1 MIRFE
6 TLLEKVRSYSPEADL
21 ELLRRAYVFSALEHK
36 GQVRHSGEPY
46 LVHPLEVADSLADM
60 KLDVVAVAAGLL
72 HDVVEDTLTTP
83 ERIQELFG
91 KEIAHVV
98 EGVTKIG
105 AIPFSS
111 SEERQAENFRK
122 MLLAM
127 VDDIRVILVKLADR
141 LHNMRTLHHLPEE
154 RRIKI
159 AQETLDIYAPIANR
173 LGMSKVKNELEELS
187 FKYLEPKS
195 YEALRAKVEA
205 RAQERRGRD
214 RRADPH
220 AASAA
225 GRGADPDHH
234 AGWAAQAPVQHSLEA
249 NRGRRSISSASTISS
264 RFVSSRHQSRI
275 ATPRSASSIRPGRRF
290 PAASRTSSRCRGPTV
305 ISRCTPRSSAITDFP
320 SKCRFEPRRCIAAR
334 RKALPR
340 TGNTRKGASATTA
353 TSATSS
359 GCGSFSRCSRR
370 SGIRRSSSRTSR
382 STCIRKRSTSSRRK
396 ARSARCRAAPRRWT
410 SPTWFTPTSATS
422 AWAPASTAGWSPLRT
437 RLQNGDIVEIV
448 TQSGHKPSRD
458 WLSFVVTSRARSK
471 IKHVL
476 QAEERTR
483 SVDLGRRLF
492 DKEAR
497 RFGLNPATLLE
508 SPELAKFASEYGA
521 KSSDE
526 LLAHIGYGKLAAR
539 TVLQKSAPNGQL
551 REDSAVVSVV
561 RRVLRTGSASD
572 KIKVRG
578 TDDVMVFRAKCC
590 NPIRGE
596 RIVGYITRGKG
607 VSVHSLGCPNVL
619 NLMFDPERRI
629 DVEWDS
635 AGTDQAPYVVRLTM
649 QVEDRKGMLAEI
661 SARVSDIN
669 TNITNMEARTGDDRQ
684 ARIDMTVEIRDVKH
698 LEKVIKSI
706 KGVQG
711 VLGVGENCASAELR
725 KHSYRVD
732 FDLHVARQAR
742 DLHGRACRRRSGD
755 VPAVDLVHRG
765 EVAHVRE
772 EHRRSDDVLEP
783 GAGRSQ

>member
-46 LVHPLEVADSLADM
+46 LVHPLEVADFLADM
-60 KLDVVAVAAGLL
+60 KLDVIAVAAGLL

-91 KEIAHVV
+91 PEIAHVV

-187 FKYLEPKS
+187 FKYLEPKA
-195 YEALRAKVEA
+195 YETLRAKVEA
-205 RAQERRGRD
+205 KRKTAEAVIHELTSTLSAKLDEAQVPIIRLDGRTKRLYSIHLKLKRQKIDLERVYDFVAVRVITHSVKDCYAALGIIHQTWSPVPGRIKD
-214 RRADPH
+214 FIAMPRPNGYQSLHTSVISEHGFPFEVQIRTEEMHRHAEEGIAAHWKYKEGRVGAHRDERYFQWMRQLLEVQQEVRDPQEFLQNLKIDLYPEEVYIFTPKGEVR
-220 AASAA
+220 SLP
-225 GRGADPDHH
+225 RGATAVDF
-234 AGWAAQAPVQHSLEA
+234 AY
-249 NRGRRSISSASTISS
+249 SIHTDVGNQCVGA
-264 RFVSSRHQSRI
+264 RI
-275 ATPRSASSIRPGRRF
+275 NGKM
-290 PAASRTSSRCRGPTV
+290 V
-305 ISRCTPRSSAITDFP
+305 
-320 SKCRFEPRRCIAAR
+320 
-334 RKALPR
+334 
-340 TGNTRKGASATTA
+340 
-353 TSATSS
+353 
-359 GCGSFSRCSRR
+359 
-370 SGIRRSSSRTSR
+370 
-382 STCIRKRSTSSRRK
+382 
-396 ARSARCRAAPRRWT
+396 
-410 SPTWFTPTSATS
+410 
-422 AWAPASTAGWSPLRT
+422 PLRT

-448 TQSGHKPSRD
+448 TQAGHKPSRD
-458 WLSFVVTSRARSK
+458 WLTFVATSRARNK

-476 QAEERTR
+476 QGEERAR
-483 SVDLGRRLF
+483 SIELGRRLF
-492 DKEAR
+492 EKEAR
-497 RFGLNPATLLE
+497 RFGLNPGTVLE
-508 SPELAKFASEYGA
+508 SAELTKFSSEYGA
-521 KSSDE
+521 RSAEE
-526 LLAHIGYGKLAAR
+526 LLAHIGYGKLSAR
-539 TVLQKSAPNGQL
+539 TVLQKSVPAELKERPP
-551 REDSAVVSVV
+551 DSAVVSVV
-561 RRVLRTGSASD
+561 KRVLRPGSGAE

-596 RIVGYITRGKG
+596 KIIGYITRGKG
-607 VSVHSLGCPNVL
+607 VSVHAASCPNVI

-635 AGTDQAPYVVRLTM
+635 AGADQAPYIVRLTM

-661 SARVSDIN
+661 SAKVSDIN
-669 TNITNMEARTGDDRQ
+669 TNITNMEARTGEDEH

-698 LEKVIKSI
+698 LDKVIKSI
-706 KGVQG
+706 KGVEG
-711 VLGVGENCASAELR
+711 VLGVERSA
-725 KHSYRVD
+725 
-732 FDLHVARQAR
+732 
-742 DLHGRACRRRSGD
+742 RA
-755 VPAVDLVHRG
+755 
-765 EVAHVRE
+765 
-772 EHRRSDDVLEP
+772 
-783 GAGRSQ
+783 

>member
-6 TLLEKVRSYSPEADL
+6 TLLEKVRAYSPEADL

-83 ERIQELFG
+83 ERIHELFG

-187 FKYLEPKS
+187 FKYLEPKA
-195 YEALRAKVEA
+195 YESLRSQVEA
-205 RAQERRGRD
+205 RRKNAEGVIDELTRALRVRLDDAQVPINTLDGRIKRLYSIHLKLTRQKID
-214 RRADPH
+214 LDRVYDFVAVRLITQSVKDCYAALGIIHQTWSPVPGRFKDFIAMPRPNGYQSLHTSVISEHGFPFEVQIRTEEMHRRAEEGIAAHWKYKEGRVGDHRDERYFQWMRQLLEVQQEVRDPQEFLQNLKIDLYPEEVYIFTPKGEVR
-220 AASAA
+220 SLP
-225 GRGADPDHH
+225 RGATAVDFAYSVHTDVGNQCVG
-234 AGWAAQAPVQHSLEA
+234 ARI
-249 NRGRRSISSASTISS
+249 NGRM
-264 RFVSSRHQSRI
+264 V
-275 ATPRSASSIRPGRRF
+275 
-290 PAASRTSSRCRGPTV
+290 
-305 ISRCTPRSSAITDFP
+305 
-320 SKCRFEPRRCIAAR
+320 
-334 RKALPR
+334 
-340 TGNTRKGASATTA
+340 
-353 TSATSS
+353 
-359 GCGSFSRCSRR
+359 
-370 SGIRRSSSRTSR
+370 
-382 STCIRKRSTSSRRK
+382 
-396 ARSARCRAAPRRWT
+396 
-410 SPTWFTPTSATS
+410 
-422 AWAPASTAGWSPLRT
+422 PLRS

-508 SPELAKFASEYGA
+508 SPELTKFASEYGA
-521 KSSDE
+521 KSPDE

-539 TVLQKSAPNGQL
+539 TVLQKSTNGQL
-551 REDSAVVSVV
+551 REDSSVVSVV
-561 RRVLRTGSASD
+561 RRVLRPGSASD

-607 VSVHSLGCPNVL
+607 VSVHSLVCPNVI

-629 DVEWDS
+629 DVEWDN
-635 AGTDQAPYVVRLTM
+635 AGTDQAPYIVRLTM

-711 VLGVGENCASAELR
+711 VLGVER
-725 KHSYRVD
+725 T
-732 FDLHVARQAR
+732 ARA
-742 DLHGRACRRRSGD
+742 
-755 VPAVDLVHRG
+755 
-765 EVAHVRE
+765 
-772 EHRRSDDVLEP
+772 
-783 GAGRSQ
+783 